1 MVVLNVLVFFCF
13 FLYLVSIYIR
23 FYDDL
28 YFFVEKKFLVMVVER
43 IRIKKLLVE
52 VIKDLIFE

>member
-1 MVVLNVLVFFCF
+1 MYWFFFCF

>member
-1 MVVLNVLVFFCF
+1 MVELNVLVFFCF

-23 FYDDL
+23 FYDDW

>member
-1 MVVLNVLVFFCF
+1 MVELNVLVFFCF